1 MQVGAFKPSHDD
13 VMMETLNDKNETVV
27 EKVRQ
32 GIRKGICFQRELV
45 RNHTKPGHIVL
56 ELAAG
61 SAPVT
66 RACIMEGRI
75 ALAIERD
82 EPIVKAV
89 EAHMVDFKS
98 TVISTLPV
106 KLPKMK
112 KKGTIG
118 SLASDV
124 QQAVE
129 KPTEE
134 EEEPELF
141 GNDDDYDDVIG

>member
-1 MQVGAFKPSHDD
+1 MQIGAFNPSHDD
-13 VMMETLNDKNETVV
+13 VMMETLNDKNETII

-32 GIRKGICFQRELV
+32 GIRKGICFQRELL
-45 RNHTKPGHIVL
+45 RNHTMPGHVVV
-56 ELAAG
+56 EFAAG

-66 RACIMEGRI
+66 RACITKGRI
-75 ALAIERD
+75 ALAMDMD

-98 TVISTLPV
+98 IVISTLPV

-112 KKGTIG
+112 KKSTIG
-118 SLASDV
+118 ELASNV

-141 GNDDDYDDVIG
+141 GNDDDYDEVLE

>member
-1 MQVGAFKPSHDD
+1 MQIGAFKPSHDD
-13 VMMETLNDKNETVV
+13 VMMETLHDTNETII

-32 GIRKGICFQRELV
+32 GIRKGIRFQRELL

-56 ELAAG
+56 EFAAG

-75 ALAIERD
+75 ALAMERD

-112 KKGTIG
+112 KKGAISG
-118 SLASDV
+118 LASDV
-124 QQAVE
+124 QHAVE
-129 KPTEE
+129 KPAVE

-141 GNDDDYDDVIG
+141 GNDDDYDEVLE